1 MVERIKRIKNLCVKN
16 KMIDSSSSFIKIKL
30 KNKEKYLVSISKLR
44 IHRNCLMKRNFNA

>member
-30 KNKEKYLVSISKLR
+30 KEEKYLVSISKLR